1 MSECEGGRREMSEGE
16 GGRREMSGCE
26 GGRREMS
33 EGEGGRHE
41 VVHITMGY
49 TTPPIPS
56 PLHLPTHSQ
65 PHLPPSHTVAGLNP
79 EEGE

>member
-1 MSECEGGRREMSEGE
+1 MSGCKGGRRETSEG
-16 GGRREMSGCE
+16 E

-49 TTPPIPS
+49 NTTPPLPS
-56 PLHLPTHSQ
+56 PFHLPTCSH